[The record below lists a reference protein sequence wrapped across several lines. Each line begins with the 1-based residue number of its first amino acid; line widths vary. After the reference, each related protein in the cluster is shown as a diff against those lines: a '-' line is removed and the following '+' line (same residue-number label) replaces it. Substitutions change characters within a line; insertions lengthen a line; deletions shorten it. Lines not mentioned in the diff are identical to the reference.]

1 MKKRQDAKDKILG
14 AAIHEFAYHGFS
26 LSVARIARKAQ
37 VNEITVW
44 RYFKTKDILC
54 HAAIRAAAQQNA
66 LIPYLEASLKQNPL
80 PALSEVITE
89 LTRLML
95 AESADYYRLIHHA
108 VLCRPDLA
116 EAWDKDKHR
125 PHLHSFLTEYIR
137 RLQATGMLPAACSPQ
152 EASRD
157 IFGLLLGSFIRN
169 ALMPGSEL
177 SDADPGGAARRLFQ
191 AFEIN
196 LGLPQA

>member
-26 LSVARIARKAQ
+26 LSVASIARKAH

-54 HAAIRAAAQQNA
+54 NAAIRAAAQQDA

-80 PALSEVITE
+80 PALSEVVAG
-89 LTRLML
+89 LTRLIL
-95 AESADYYRLIHHA
+95 TESVDYYRLVHHA

-125 PHLHSFLTEYIR
+125 PHLHPVLTEYVR
-137 RLQATGMLPAACSPQ
+137 RLLAAGILPAACSPQ

-157 IFGLLLGSFIRN
+157 IFGLLFGSFIRN
-169 ALMPGSEL
+169 ALMPASEL
-177 SDADPGGAARRLFQ
+177 SDADPAGAARRLFQ
-191 AFEIN
+191 ALEIN
-196 LGLPQA
+196 LGRPQA

>member
-1 MKKRQDAKDKILG
+1 VKKRQDAKDKILG

-26 LSVARIARKAQ
+26 LSVARIAKKAH

-80 PALSEVITE
+80 PALSEVLAE
-89 LTRLML
+89 LTRLIL
-95 AESADYYRLIHHA
+95 TESVDYYRLIYHA

-125 PHLHSFLTEYIR
+125 PHLRPFLAEYLR
-137 RLQATGMLPAACSPQ
+137 RLQAAGKLPATCSPE

-157 IFGLLLGSFIRN
+157 LFGLLLGAFSRN

-177 SDADPGGAARRLFQ
+177 SDPDPAGAARRLFQ
-191 AFEIN
+191 AFEI
-196 LGLPQA
+196 PV

>member
-1 MKKRQDAKDKILG
+1 VKKRQDAKDKILG

-26 LSVARIARKAQ
+26 LSVARIARKAH

-80 PALSEVITE
+80 PALSEVVAE
-89 LTRLML
+89 LTRLIL
-95 AESADYYRLIHHA
+95 TESVDYYRLVHHA

-125 PHLHSFLTEYIR
+125 PHLRPSLAEYVR
-137 RLQATGMLPAACSPQ
+137 RYKLPGRCPPPVPPRKSAATSLACS
-152 EASRD
+152 
-157 IFGLLLGSFIRN
+157 
-169 ALMPGSEL
+169 
-177 SDADPGGAARRLFQ
+177 
-191 AFEIN
+191 
-196 LGLPQA
+196 

>member
-26 LSVARIARKAQ
+26 LSVARIAKKAH

-80 PALSEVITE
+80 PALSEVVAE
-89 LTRLML
+89 LTRLIL
-95 AESADYYRLIHHA
+95 TESVDYYRLVHHA
-108 VLCRPDLA
+108 VLCRPDLV

-125 PHLHSFLTEYIR
+125 PHLRPSLAEYVR
-137 RLQATGMLPAACSPQ
+137 RLQAAGTLPATCSP
-152 EASRD
+152 EEVSRD
-157 IFGLLLGSFIRN
+157 IFGLLLGAFVRN

-177 SDADPGGAARRLFQ
+177 SDADPAGAARRLVQ

>member
-26 LSVARIARKAQ
+26 RSVAHIAKKAQ
-37 VNEITVW
+37 VNEVTVW
-44 RYFKTKDILC
+44 RYFETKDILC

-66 LIPYLEASLKQNPL
+66 LILYLEASLKRNPL
-80 PALSEVITE
+80 PALSEVVAG
-89 LTRLML
+89 LTRLIL
-95 AESADYYRLIHHA
+95 TESVDYYRLIHHA

-125 PHLHSFLTEYIR
+125 PHLHPVLTEYVR
-137 RLQATGMLPAACSPQ
+137 RLLVAGILPAACSPQ

-157 IFGLLLGSFIRN
+157 IFGLLFGSFIRN

-177 SDADPGGAARRLFQ
+177 SDADPAGAARRLFQ
-191 AFEIN
+191 ALEIN
-196 LGLPQA
+196 LGLPRA